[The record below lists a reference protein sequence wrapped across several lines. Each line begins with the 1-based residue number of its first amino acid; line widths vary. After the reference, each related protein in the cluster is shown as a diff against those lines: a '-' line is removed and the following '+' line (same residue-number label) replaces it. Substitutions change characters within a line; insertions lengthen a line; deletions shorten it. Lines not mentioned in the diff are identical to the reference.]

1 LDLAIEE
8 GFAALTGLP
17 ATSAAGAARR
27 AAGAAVL
34 AGVEDTRDG
43 AVDAR
48 RRTATDLVNVVR
60 YAEDGALRDTLDA
73 AERVRRQVDNEVQ
86 ARARD
91 VLEHID
97 ALADGRIERGK
108 NAARLAGR
116 VIAATTTAT
125 TSVVLIVALCHF

>member
-1 LDLAIEE
+1 LRR

-27 AAGAAVL
+27 TAGAAVL
-34 AGVEDTRDG
+34 AGVEDARDG

-48 RRTATDLVNVVR
+48 CRTATDLVNVVR
-60 YAEDGALRDTLDA
+60 DAEDGALRDTLDA

-86 ARARD
+86 ASARD
-91 VLEHID
+91 VLEYID
-97 ALADGRIERGK
+97 ALTDGRIERGK

-116 VIAATTTAT
+116 VIAATTTT

>member
-1 LDLAIEE
+1 VRR

-17 ATSAAGAARR
+17 ATSAATAARR
-27 AAGAAVL
+27 TATAAVL

-60 YAEDGALRDTLDA
+60 NAEDGALRHTLDT
-73 AERVRRQVDNEVQ
+73 AERVRRQVDNEIQ
-86 ARARD
+86 ACTSD
-91 VLEHID
+91 VLEYID
-97 ALADGRIERGK
+97 ALTDGRIERGK

-116 VIAATTTAT
+116 VIAATTMT
-125 TSVVLIVALCHF
+125 TSVILIVALCHF